1 MSRPLGRG
9 WATVDLDRV
18 AVELADLLLP
28 GAVFVPAERSVVLG
42 ARCLRGRAAREA
54 DWLVL
59 LEPDTEGRLAR
70 FLARNGE
77 AWAAIW
83 LADDDPNGAAASVG
97 ATPGP
102 LGPERLVVEG
112 ADDANDASDA
122 AGADGADAVDRP
134 FRFVVTAATIGR

>member
-1 MSRPLGRG
+1 VSRPLGRG
-9 WATVDLDRV
+9 WATVDLDRA

-28 GAVFVPAERSVVLG
+28 GAVFVPTERSLVLG
-42 ARCLRGRAAREA
+42 ARCLRGRAAQEA

-83 LADDDPNGAAASVG
+83 LADDDPDMVAAPTR

-102 LGPERLVVEG
+102 LGPERLVVDG
-112 ADDANDASDA
+112 ADDSSDA
-122 AGADGADAVDRP
+122 YDATVTDAVDRP
-134 FRFVVTAATIGR
+134 FRFVVTAATIER